1 MVEHIIKSLTPRDI
15 ASVLL
20 VLGLVK
26 EVRRAYKAT
35 LDYKVKIKELQHKKQ
50 SEGRKPQALLIVY
63 HHLPKKAMSD
73 IGILALAGAWFLA
86 FLCRKRYE
94 RYLEKKLKKMEEAKN
109 A

>member
-35 LDYKVKIKELQHKKQ
+35 LDYKVKIKELQHKK
-50 SEGRKPQALLIVY
+50 
-63 HHLPKKAMSD
+63 
-73 IGILALAGAWFLA
+73 
-86 FLCRKRYE
+86 
-94 RYLEKKLKKMEEAKN
+94 
-109 A
+109 